1 MSEKVVVRPEDIVR
15 VKDCETVPSVFK
27 GYIGIVKLVSDIV
40 LVEFMKINEMMITHR
55 FKPDELIRIG
65 KLEGDADE

>member
-1 MSEKVVVRPEDIVR
+1 MGEEVIVQPEDIVR
-15 VKDCETVPSVFK
+15 VKDCDSVPSVFK
-27 GYIGIVKLVSDIV
+27 GYIGVVKLVTDIV

-65 KLEGDADE
+65 RLEGAAEE

>member
-1 MSEKVVVRPEDIVR
+1 MSEKVIVRPEDIVR